1 MIHPVLL
8 ELLAAEHVRDM
19 IATAEKASRRQQAR
33 QARQRRTSPDGP
45 ALHVAPR
52 IDPQANVT
60 TRPDHDRSGR
70 DEDHLTPRRDQSN
83 APVLV
88 MQGRAPSDPRHG

>member
-8 ELLAAEHVRDM
+8 EQLAAEHVKDM
-19 IATAEKASRRQQAR
+19 IATAEKARRRQQAR

-45 ALHVAPR
+45 VLQAAPR

-70 DEDHLTPRRDQSN
+70 DEDHLTPRRDQPN
-83 APVLV
+83 EAVLV